1 MNCKINFVIIN
12 NQLKIKN
19 LVKLCKNKMKI
30 FNIKMI
36 NKFR

>member
-19 LVKLCKNKMKI
+19 LVKLCNNKMKMKI
-30 FNIKMI
+30 I
-36 NKFR
+36 NF

>member
-19 LVKLCKNKMKI
+19 LVKLCNNKMKMKI
-30 FNIKMI
+30 IK
-36 NKFR
+36 F